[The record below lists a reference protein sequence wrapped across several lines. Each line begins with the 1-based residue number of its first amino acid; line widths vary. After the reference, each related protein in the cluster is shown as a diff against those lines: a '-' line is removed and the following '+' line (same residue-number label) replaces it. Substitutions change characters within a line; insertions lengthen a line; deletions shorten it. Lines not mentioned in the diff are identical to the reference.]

1 MLITPLHLRAL
12 LDHAREKILE
22 DFNCA
27 SWEDLLPNKGVRQ
40 LANDLYNQLSSATHH
55 PSVEAVYFLCAFNS
69 VRRAGNSV
77 AHNATQE
84 DMRVAVTT
92 QRLGSDD

>member
-27 SWEDLLPNKGVRQ
+27 SWEDLRPNKGVRQ
-40 LANDLYNQLSSATHH
+40 LANDLYTHH
-55 PSVEAVYFLCAFNS
+55 PSVDAVYFLCAFNS
-69 VRRAGNSV
+69 VRRAG
-77 AHNATQE
+77 
-84 DMRVAVTT
+84 VAVTT